1 MTIEERIRCAFK
13 VMTHRAIAAKYELP
27 LHFVMFVL
35 GLMSQDL
42 FDRIE
47 SESHVVRRVA

>member
-1 MTIEERIRCAFK
+1 MTIEERIQCAFK
-13 VMTHRAIAAKYELP
+13 VMTHRAIAAKYKLP

-35 GLMSQDL
+35 GLMGQDL

-47 SESHVVRRVA
+47 SESRVVRHAA